1 MLGKDENTRSSI
13 SSDETVEK
21 PRRHLLTEFLPDPGY
36 FLAGGVAGVVSRT
49 ATAPLDRLKVYL
61 IAQTGATNEAVQA
74 VKSGATNEAIQAVKS
89 GAPLQAS
96 KLAARPLV
104 KAFKA
109 LWGMGG
115 IKSMFA
121 GGFRIYRRVSM
132 IMLTPYRQW
141 PQRHQSH
148 AGISHQ
154 VWLI

>member
-13 SSDETVEK
+13 SSDETVAK

-36 FLAGGVAGVVSRT
+36 FLAGGMAGVVSRT

-74 VKSGATNEAIQAVKS
+74 VKSST
-89 GAPLQAS
+89 PLQAS

-104 KAFKA
+104 NAFKA